1 MTESGG
7 GSRASTSVAI
17 AVLWRD
23 GRVLVRQ
30 RRQDETL
37 PGLWEFPGGKVLAG
51 ESPERA
57 ARREAREEMRVE
69 VSGLALLDLIEHDY
83 PDRRVRITV
92 YEGTCSGE
100 PSPPDGAQ
108 WAWVTPAELA
118 SLPVP
123 EANHGLVVR
132 LAGTR

>member
-1 MTESGG
+1 MTGPAWGTRIESGVLLYRGGRRMTESGG
-7 GSRASTSVAI
+7 GSRATTSVAI

-37 PGLWEFPGGKVLAG
+37 AGLWEFPGGKVQAG

-57 ARREAREEMRVE
+57 ARREVREEMRVE

-83 PDRRVRITV
+83 PDRRVR
-92 YEGTCSGE
+92 
-100 PSPPDGAQ
+100 
-108 WAWVTPAELA
+108 
-118 SLPVP
+118 
-123 EANHGLVVR
+123 
-132 LAGTR
+132 